1 MRWDGVQGMAP
12 GGEAQAQSPG
22 RGGSEA
28 QSFMN
33 SQLAQ
38 PGG

>member
-1 MRWDGVQGMAP
+1 MGSVQGDGV
-12 GGEAQAQSPG
+12 AQAQAPG

>member
-1 MRWDGVQGMAP
+1 MESVQGDGV
-12 GGEAQAQSPG
+12 AQAQGPG

>member
-1 MRWDGVQGMAP
+1 MESKRWEDWPGAAP
-12 GGEAQAQSPG
+12 GPDAV
-22 RGGSEA
+22 EA

>member
-1 MRWDGVQGMAP
+1 MGSVQGDGV
-12 GGEAQAQSPG
+12 AQAQGPG
-22 RGGSEA
+22 RGEGAA